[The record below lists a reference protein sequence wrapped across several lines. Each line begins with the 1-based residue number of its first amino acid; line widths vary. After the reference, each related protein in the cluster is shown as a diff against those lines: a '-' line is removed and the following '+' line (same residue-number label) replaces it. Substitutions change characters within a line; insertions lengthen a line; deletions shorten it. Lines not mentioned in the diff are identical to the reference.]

1 MQASYFCHS
10 GPKNSTSW
18 GPAVFDSLSQPNLD
32 LFHQTLSVL
41 ADFFLLE
48 NWLMVASVVLIW
60 KTRSSYFLTPKKTSL
75 GPAVLESLSQPI
87 FEMFH
92 QTYLFWRNFF
102 LLENWLMVASV
113 VLIWKTR
120 SSYFCHC
127 WHWQICAYN
136 WWFLHLLLF
145 NSKQK
150 WSHFLSC
157 KLSLHHHWGMETS
170 RGQWILMDTFFQ
182 TGQILVDIF

>member
-1 MQASYFCHS
+1 M
-10 GPKNSTSW
+10 
-18 GPAVFDSLSQPNLD
+18 SQP
-32 LFHQTLSVL
+32 
-41 ADFFLLE
+41 
-48 NWLMVASVVLIW
+48 
-60 KTRSSYFLTPKKTSL
+60 SL
-75 GPAVLESLSQPI
+75 
-87 FEMFH
+87 EMFH
-92 QTYLFWRNFF
+92 RTCLFWRNFF

-157 KLSLHHHWGMETS
+157 KLSLHQRSYQRWLDKIIYKTEMKFGLFWAVGTAEKKTPNCHKYATFWGGFFNFLWAKKIKNIF
-170 RGQWILMDTFFQ
+170 RNILAYFS
-182 TGQILVDIF
+182 ILWVIVIIPT